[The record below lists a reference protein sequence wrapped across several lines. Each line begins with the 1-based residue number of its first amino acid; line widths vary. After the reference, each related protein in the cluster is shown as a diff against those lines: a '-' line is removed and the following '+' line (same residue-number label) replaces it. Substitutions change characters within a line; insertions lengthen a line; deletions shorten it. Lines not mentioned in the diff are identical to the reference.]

1 MAAPTRPRYARLMSE
16 ANPEVAEHYRREAG
30 DLGNRILAA
39 LQAAGKDIDHLTP
52 DDLAPV
58 DQFHTRGLAATVDLA
73 TLLKL
78 RGDER
83 VLDVGSG
90 LGGPSRYLAH
100 RFRVAVTGIDLT
112 PEFVVAATMLAER
125 TGLAGRV
132 RYRQGNALALPFED
146 ESFDVVWSQNVA
158 MNIADRDRLY
168 GEMRRVLRPGGRLA
182 LNEILAGAGGT
193 PHFPVAWAR
202 TPATSFL
209 FNAEAMQAR
218 LQAAGF
224 RLLEWQD
231 TSAAALEFSRKRAAA
246 GPSPLGIHVVMGA
259 DWPAM
264 SANMARNFAEDRV
277 RAMNAVLERMR

>member
-1 MAAPTRPRYARLMSE
+1 MTE
-16 ANPEVAEHYRREAG
+16 ANPQVAEHYRREAG
-30 DLGNRILAA
+30 DLGARILAA
-39 LQAAGKDIDHLTP
+39 LKAAGKDIDRLTP

-58 DQFHTRGLAATVDLA
+58 DEFHTRGRAATVDLA
-73 TLLKL
+73 KLLRL
-78 RGDER
+78 TGRER

-100 RFRVAVTGIDLT
+100 TYGVTVTGIDLT
-112 PEFVVAATMLAER
+112 PEFVAAATLLAER
-125 TGLAGRV
+125 TGLAARV
-132 RYRQGNALALPFED
+132 RYQQGNALALPFD
-146 ESFDVVWSQNVA
+146 DGAFDVVWSQNVA

-168 GEMRRVLRPGGRLA
+168 GEMHRVLKPGGRLA
-182 LNEILAGAGGT
+182 LNEILAGAGGA

-209 FNAEAMQAR
+209 FNAEAMQER

-231 TSAAALEFSRKRAAA
+231 TSAAALDFSRKRAAA
-246 GPSPLGIHVVMGA
+246 APSPLGIQVVMGA
-259 DWPAM
+259 DWPQM

-277 RAMNAVLERMR
+277 RSMNAVLERR